1 VGALSRAFYSVVDRG
16 TIDGIVDGAGRLAQA
31 VGLVFVRVQTGH
43 VNTYAFVILVGA
55 LAVLGAFVAL

>member
-1 VGALSRAFYSVVDRG
+1 
-16 TIDGIVDGAGRLAQA
+16 VDGAGRLAQA

-43 VNTYAFVILVGA
+43 VNTYAFVILVGV